1 LFETITG
8 KKTGKRSAGR
18 GGRQGW
24 GNYITVDTVE
34 SNDVPG
40 PAMNRGL
47 EGPHVDLP
55 SDQITEAR
63 GSVESLFL
71 KKKLE
76 GTVWAKKKG
85 HHQHEGPVSMEGKD
99 NELQPLRTI
108 QHKNIRRQGKNQ
120 RRIAVGKGM
129 SNGNEIGHSVSPN
142 WPTEVAQPGG
152 KLSLEDNMNALEVDK
167 ILESS
172 STGSQRSRCRVDKDV
187 EKEAKPLDNSHLQEI
202 SHINDVHI
210 SGGQVSGKRHKR
222 PESLACVDG
231 KFEKLRVSTKAG
243 FLGQETAVDGNAVNT
258 NCLSGAN
265 GTASFGQE
273 QGEETD
279 QEVMRQDALG
289 CWNDTGH
296 NGEGEEIESGLIMD
310 QISRLSRGLKE
321 ACNVQKQERIHNLSA
336 AMAGNKIRAGNA
348 QQIEDQLESK
358 TSGDGGIVEE
368 ISHTPFALARKEGE
382 EEPVDVGKAGLINI
396 QANPVAV
403 SEAMFKA
410 LTTLEPGEEEAG
422 HTDHTAKEEYSCQWG
437 KSSGLSGEDAISVTS
452 WDATMHKS
460 FGHGDGTTEGI
471 AGDNVTGSNAL
482 HFITLIACFF
492 SCNLVTSSF
501 SFALILL
508 ID

>member
-1 LFETITG
+1 MFETITG
-8 KKTGKRSAGR
+8 KKTGKRSASR

-24 GNYITVDTVE
+24 GNCITIHTAE

-40 PAMNRGL
+40 PAMNKGL
-47 EGPHVDLP
+47 EGPHVDLA
-55 SDQITEAR
+55 SDQMTEAQ
-63 GSVESLFL
+63 GSVERLFL

-85 HHQHEGPVSMEGKD
+85 HHQHEGTVRMEGKET
-99 NELQPLRTI
+99 ELQPLRTI
-108 QHKNIRRQGKNQ
+108 QHKNIQRRGKNQ

-129 SNGNEIGHSVSPN
+129 SNGNEIGHSVSPDC
-142 WPTEVAQPGG
+142 PTELAQPGG
-152 KLSLEDNMNALEVDK
+152 KLGQEDNLNALEVDK

-172 STGSQRSRCRVDKDV
+172 STGSQQSRCQVDKDV
-187 EKEAKPLDNSHLQEI
+187 AKQAKPLDNSQLQEI

-210 SGGQVSGKRHKR
+210 SGGWVSGKSHKG
-222 PESLACVDG
+222 PGSLACVDG
-231 KFEKLRVSTKAG
+231 QFEKLRVSTKAE

-265 GTASFGQE
+265 GTASFGQQ

-279 QEVMRQDALG
+279 QEVLRQDALG
-289 CWNDTGH
+289 CQNDTGH

-310 QISRLSRGLKE
+310 QISHLSRGLKE
-321 ACNVQKQERIHNLSA
+321 ACNVQKQERIHILSA
-336 AMAGNKIRAGNA
+336 AMAGNMIRAANA
-348 QQIEDQLESK
+348 QQIEDQLEFK
-358 TSGDGGIVEE
+358 TSGDGGIEEE
-368 ISHTPFALARKEGE
+368 ISCTPFALARKEGE
-382 EEPVDVGKAGLINI
+382 EEPVAVGKAGLINI

-403 SEAMFKA
+403 SETMFKA
-410 LTTLEPGEEEAG
+410 LITLEPGEEEAG
-422 HTDHTAKEEYSCQWG
+422 HTEDTAKEEYSCQWV
-437 KSSGLSGEDAISVTS
+437 KSTGLSGEDAISVTS

-460 FGHGDGTTEGI
+460 FRNGDGTTEGI

>member
-1 LFETITG
+1 
-8 KKTGKRSAGR
+8 
-18 GGRQGW
+18 
-24 GNYITVDTVE
+24 
-34 SNDVPG
+34 
-40 PAMNRGL
+40 MNKGL
-47 EGPHVDLP
+47 EGPHVDLA
-55 SDQITEAR
+55 SDQMTEAQ
-63 GSVESLFL
+63 GSVERLFL

-85 HHQHEGPVSMEGKD
+85 HHQHEGTVRMEGKET
-99 NELQPLRTI
+99 ELQPLRTI
-108 QHKNIRRQGKNQ
+108 QHKNIQRRGKNQ

-129 SNGNEIGHSVSPN
+129 SNGNEIGPSVSPHC
-142 WPTEVAQPGG
+142 PTELAQPGG
-152 KLSLEDNMNALEVDK
+152 KLGQEDNLNALEVDK

-172 STGSQRSRCRVDKDV
+172 SIGSQQSRCQVDKDV
-187 EKEAKPLDNSHLQEI
+187 AKQAKPLDNSQLQEI

-210 SGGQVSGKRHKR
+210 SGGWVSGKSHKG
-222 PESLACVDG
+222 PGSLACVDG
-231 KFEKLRVSTKAG
+231 QFEKLRVSTKAE

-279 QEVMRQDALG
+279 QEVLRQDALG
-289 CWNDTGH
+289 CQNDTGH

-310 QISRLSRGLKE
+310 QISHLSRGLKE
-321 ACNVQKQERIHNLSA
+321 ACNVQKQERIHILSA
-336 AMAGNKIRAGNA
+336 AMAGNMIRAANA
-348 QQIEDQLESK
+348 QQIEDQLEFK
-358 TSGDGGIVEE
+358 TSGDGGIEEE
-368 ISHTPFALARKEGE
+368 ISCTPFALARKEGE
-382 EEPVDVGKAGLINI
+382 EEPVAVGKAGLINI

-403 SEAMFKA
+403 SETMFKA
-410 LTTLEPGEEEAG
+410 LITLEPGEEEAG
-422 HTDHTAKEEYSCQWG
+422 HTEDTAKEEYSCQWV
-437 KSSGLSGEDAISVTS
+437 KSTGLSGEDAISVTS

-460 FGHGDGTTEGI
+460 FRNGDGTTEGI

>member
-8 KKTGKRSAGR
+8 KKTGKRSASR

-24 GNYITVDTVE
+24 GNCITIHTAE

-40 PAMNRGL
+40 PAMNKGL
-47 EGPHVDLP
+47 EGPHVDLA
-55 SDQITEAR
+55 SDQMTEAR
-63 GSVESLFL
+63 GSVERLFL

-85 HHQHEGPVSMEGKD
+85 HHQHEGTVRMEGKET
-99 NELQPLRTI
+99 ELQPLRTI
-108 QHKNIRRQGKNQ
+108 QHKNIQRRGKNQ

-129 SNGNEIGHSVSPN
+129 SNGNEIGHSVSPDC
-142 WPTEVAQPGG
+142 PTELAQPGG
-152 KLSLEDNMNALEVDK
+152 KLGQEDNLNALEVDK

-172 STGSQRSRCRVDKDV
+172 STGSQQSRCQVDKDV
-187 EKEAKPLDNSHLQEI
+187 AKQAKPLDNSQLQEI

-210 SGGQVSGKRHKR
+210 SGGWVSGKSHKG
-222 PESLACVDG
+222 PGSLACVDG
-231 KFEKLRVSTKAG
+231 QFEKLRVSTKAE

-265 GTASFGQE
+265 GTASFGQQ

-279 QEVMRQDALG
+279 QEVLRQDALG
-289 CWNDTGH
+289 CQNDTGH

-310 QISRLSRGLKE
+310 QISHLSRGLKE
-321 ACNVQKQERIHNLSA
+321 ACNVQKQERIHILSA
-336 AMAGNKIRAGNA
+336 AMAGNMIRAANA
-348 QQIEDQLESK
+348 QQIEDQLEFK
-358 TSGDGGIVEE
+358 TSGDGGIEEE
-368 ISHTPFALARKEGE
+368 ISCTPFALARKEGE
-382 EEPVDVGKAGLINI
+382 EEPVAVGKAGLINI

-403 SEAMFKA
+403 SETMFKA
-410 LTTLEPGEEEAG
+410 LITLEPGEEEAG
-422 HTDHTAKEEYSCQWG
+422 HTEDTAKEEYSCQWV
-437 KSSGLSGEDAISVTS
+437 KSTGLSGEDAISVTS

-460 FGHGDGTTEGI
+460 FRNGDGTTEGI